1 MPVTAKLSQKFYQRF
16 GDDITTELVEWF
28 NAVDASY
35 RSDVRAIADAQSAR
49 IDAQM
54 GQMRAELRQEIGGL
68 GSELRQE
75 IGDVRS
81 GLRQEIAALGAEL
94 RVEIAALGAELR
106 VEIAALGAELRV
118 EIGELRAEMRT
129 GFAAVND
136 RFLSAEARTD
146 AKLEGLK
153 AELLR
158 WMFLFWVGTVGAIL
172 AMTKL

>member
-1 MPVTAKLSQKFYQRF
+1 MPVTAKLSQQFYQRL
-16 GDDITTELVEWF
+16 GDDVAGELVEWF
-28 NAVDASY
+28 NAVDATY

-54 GQMRAELRQEIGGL
+54 GQMRAELRQEIG
-68 GSELRQE
+68 
-75 IGDVRS
+75 DVRS
-81 GLRQEIAALGAEL
+81 ELRQEIAALGAEL

-106 VEIAALGAELRV
+106 VEIA
-118 EIGELRAEMRT
+118 ELRAEMRA

-136 RFLSAEARTD
+136 RFVASEARTD

>member
-1 MPVTAKLSQKFYQRF
+1 MPVTAKLSQQFYQRL
-16 GDDITTELVEWF
+16 GDDVASELVEWF
-28 NAVDASY
+28 NAVDATY

-54 GQMRAELRQEIGGL
+54 GQMRAELRQEIG
-68 GSELRQE
+68 
-75 IGDVRS
+75 
-81 GLRQEIAALGAEL
+81 ALGAELRREIGALGADLRQESGSLGAAL

-106 VEIAALGAELRV
+106 VEIA
-118 EIGELRAEMRT
+118 ELRAEMRA

-136 RFLSAEARTD
+136 RFVASEARTD

>member
-1 MPVTAKLSQKFYQRF
+1 MSPANSWSGSTPWMPPT
-16 GDDITTELVEWF
+16 
-28 NAVDASY
+28 

-106 VEIAALGAELRV
+106 VEIA
-118 EIGELRAEMRT
+118 ELRAEMRT

-136 RFLSAEARTD
+136 RFLSAESRTD

>member
-54 GQMRAELRQEIGGL
+54 GQMRAELRQEIAG
-68 GSELRQE
+68 
-75 IGDVRS
+75 
-81 GLRQEIAALGAEL
+81 LGAEL
-94 RVEIAALGAELR
+94 RQD
-106 VEIAALGAELRV
+106 
-118 EIGELRAEMRT
+118 IGDLRAEMRT
-129 GFAAVND
+129 GFAASD
-136 RFLSAEARTD
+136 G
-146 AKLEGLK
+146 KLEGLK

-158 WMFLFWVGTVGAIL
+158 WMFLFWVGTMGTVL
-172 AMTKL
+172 ALLKL